1 MAEVP
6 LEAPAWLV
14 GLWAERN
21 RKGLPASLPPGFST
35 HWCGSGSPRAPPRGA
50 GSGVFV
56 LPCLDIAG
64 VCRDL
69 ACTD

>member
-6 LEAPAWLV
+6 PEAPAWLA
-14 GLWAERN
+14 GLCAE
-21 RKGLPASLPPGFST
+21 RKGLPASLPPDFST
-35 HWCGSGSPRAPPRGA
+35 HWCGSGSPRVPPRGA

-56 LPCLDIAG
+56 LLCLDIGG